1 MTGFGPIGLV
11 TFRAIQEVDLDE
23 GSASNTLTLNTS
35 VPTLAV
41 DAFGNGGDDIF
52 NVSHVGQ
59 AMFLDGGTGQD
70 TVNVTIAGAPASR
83 TDLLNL
89 SLQSIAH
96 LVVDNTANSGA
107 VNWEVENGDTL
118 GFVQSGAYT
127 ALLPLNGAGDATI
140 LAGLSSA
147 NTLNMV
153 ANAGPVNGTNR
164 RR

>member
-11 TFRAIQEVDLDE
+11 TFSAIQEVDLDE

-70 TVNVTIAGAPASR
+70 TVNVTIAGRGQPNGPAQPLASIDRAP
-83 TDLLNL
+83 
-89 SLQSIAH
+89 
-96 LVVDNTANSGA
+96 G
-107 VNWEVENGDTL
+107 
-118 GFVQSGAYT
+118 
-127 ALLPLNGAGDATI
+127 
-140 LAGLSSA
+140 
-147 NTLNMV
+147 
-153 ANAGPVNGTNR
+153 R
-164 RR
+164 R